1 LKRVTEPR
9 SATSGSG
16 SGSGVSGRDP
26 VMDIARVV
34 CLVCVVLGHLLLL
47 GASVSVHHSLVLVR
61 TLELQAW
68 FTPVTWVTQIMPL
81 FFAIG
86 GFVGAQAWRRTEAR
100 GGTAAEFIR
109 GRVLRLARP
118 AVPFFAFLSIAILIM
133 LMSGLDPDTVGRITS
148 GVASPLW
155 FLAAY
160 TFSQAFVPGMVALH
174 ERAPVSTLVGLA
186 MAAIALDVT
195 RWASGISELGLFNMI
210 FVWLFIQ
217 QLGVWAADGWFAARS
232 RWTLLLLVVG
242 SFASLAVLTELGAYP
257 ADMLNNL
264 NPPTVALC
272 LQGIAQFSLL
282 MLLHPLLDRM
292 MRISLIKRI
301 VTVVGSR
308 LMTIY
313 LWHLPVIALIV
324 GLVLLSP
331 LPSPEP
337 GTAVWWLTRP
347 LILLIAILVLTG
359 ITFALRRF
367 EQPVVPR
374 ADMRA
379 RDWSVSVSASLVILP
394 PFTVV
399 VFGLNFAIAVVGTV
413 LLALAVLLQLPP
425 RWLRRSAPTVT
436 DATSS
441 APHRVRRE
449 TGLRQRN

>member
-1 LKRVTEPR
+1 
-9 SATSGSG
+9 
-16 SGSGVSGRDP
+16 
-26 VMDIARVV
+26 MDIARVG
-34 CLVCVVLGHLLLL
+34 CLALVVLGHLLLL
-47 GASVSVHHSLVLVR
+47 GASVSSRHDLVLVR
-61 TLELQAW
+61 TVELQAW
-68 FTPVTWVTQIMPL
+68 FAPATWVTQIMPL

-86 GFVGAQAWRRTEAR
+86 GLIGAQAWRRAEAH

-109 GRVLRLARP
+109 RRVLRLARP

-133 LMSGLDPDTVGRITS
+133 LLSGLDSDTVGKITS

-174 ERAPVSTLVGLA
+174 ERAPVTTLMGLA
-186 MAAIALDVT
+186 LVAVALDVT
-195 RWASGISELGLFNMI
+195 RWATGISPLGLFNMI

-217 QLGVWAADGWFAARS
+217 QLGVWAADGWFVARS
-232 RWTLLLLVVG
+232 RFTLVGLVVG
-242 SFASLAVLTELGAYP
+242 SFGILALLTQLGAYR
-257 ADMLNNL
+257 ANMLENL

-272 LQGIAQFSLL
+272 LLGIAQFSLL
-282 MLLHPLLDRM
+282 MLLHPALDRM
-292 MRISLIKRI
+292 MRITVIRR
-301 VTVVGSR
+301 VVAVVGSR

-324 GLVLLSP
+324 GLLLLSP

-337 GTAVWWLTRP
+337 GTPDWWLTRP
-347 LILLIAILVLTG
+347 VILLIAVLLLAG

-367 EQPVVPR
+367 EQPIAPI
-374 ADMRA
+374 APGSAAMRV

-394 PFTVV
+394 PFTVM

-425 RWLRRSAPTVT
+425 RRRGRTQPVVL
-436 DATSS
+436 SS
-441 APHRVRRE
+441 DVDRLTHR
-449 TGLRQRN
+449 

>member
-1 LKRVTEPR
+1 M
-9 SATSGSG
+9 
-16 SGSGVSGRDP
+16 SGRDP
-26 VMDIARVV
+26 VMDIARVG

-47 GASVSVHHSLVLVR
+47 GASVTARHDLVLVR
-61 TLELQAW
+61 PLELQAW

-86 GFVGAQAWRRTEAR
+86 GFVGAQAWRRIDAR

-118 AVPFFAFLSIAILIM
+118 AVPFFAFLAIAILAM
-133 LMSGLDPDTVGRITS
+133 LLSGLDSDTVGRITS

-174 ERAPVSTLVGLA
+174 ERAPVRTLVGLA
-186 MAAIALDVT
+186 VAAIALDVT

-232 RWTLLLLVVG
+232 RWSLSLLVVA
-242 SFASLAVLTELGAYP
+242 SFATLALLTELGAYP
-257 ADMLNNL
+257 ANMLDNL

-272 LQGIAQFSLL
+272 LQGIAQLSLL

-292 MRISLIKRI
+292 MHVTAIRRI
-301 VTVVGSR
+301 VAAVGSR

-324 GLVLLSP
+324 GLLLLSP
-331 LPSPEP
+331 VPSPEP
-337 GTAVWWLTRP
+337 GTVGWWLTRP
-347 LILLIAILVLTG
+347 VILLIAILLLTG
-359 ITFALRRF
+359 ITIALRRF
-367 EQPVVPR
+367 EQPIIPR
-374 ADMRA
+374 SNDKRVH
-379 RDWSVSVSASLVILP
+379 DWSVSVSASLVILP

-425 RWLRRSAPTVT
+425 RWSRRSRRSAQTVHSR
-436 DATSS
+436 DFD
-441 APHRVRRE
+441 RLNRR
-449 TGLRQRN
+449 